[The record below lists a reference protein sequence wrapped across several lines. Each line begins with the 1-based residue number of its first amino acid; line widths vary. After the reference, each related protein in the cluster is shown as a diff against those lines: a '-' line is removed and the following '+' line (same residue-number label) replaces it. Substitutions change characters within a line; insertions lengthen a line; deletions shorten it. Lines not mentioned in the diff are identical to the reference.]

1 MLPLQGCSYLQR
13 FLIFNTTDEPIEVEI
28 TLSSDVAGFPIFQ
41 YPHNYFDKLDMYDI
55 DRNNNILGPSEK
67 YPDLDTL
74 DNFAHFK
81 IIIPPKKAI
90 EIGALHN
97 DKYLIYNQKFINN
110 RTFNLLEIKIPKKNI
125 TIVPSTFDSYFSK
138 SDRGDVCFML

>member
-13 FLIFNTTDEPIEVEI
+13 FLIYNTTDEAIEVEI
-28 TLSSDVAGFPIFQ
+28 TLSPEVNDFPIFQ

-67 YPDLDTL
+67 YLELDTL
-74 DNFAHFK
+74 DNFAHFTLTL
-81 IIIPPKKAI
+81 PPKKAI

-97 DKYLIYNQKFINN
+97 DKYVSYDQKFING
-110 RTFNLLEIKIPKKNI
+110 RTFNLVEIKIPKKNI
-125 TIVPSTFDSYFSK
+125 TIVPSTFDSFFSK
-138 SDRGDVCFML
+138 SKRGDICYVM